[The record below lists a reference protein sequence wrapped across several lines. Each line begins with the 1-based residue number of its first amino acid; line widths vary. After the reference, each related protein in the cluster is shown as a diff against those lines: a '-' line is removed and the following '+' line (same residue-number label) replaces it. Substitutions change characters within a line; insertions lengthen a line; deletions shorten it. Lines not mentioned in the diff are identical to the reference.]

1 MSIGIALR
9 VPTARRHGAL
19 LCGKSASFIGTCQTP
34 LPVTLK
40 VDLDDAGNTSSAYMA
55 GPLMDPLIHEAY
67 VDQRVDCVPRGW
79 PGRVPFRVS
88 RAASDGSIDQGLKIH
103 AFPGEWSH

>member
-1 MSIGIALR
+1 MSIGSALR

-19 LCGKSASFIGTCQTP
+19 LCGNSASLIGTCQTP

-67 VDQRVDCVPRGW
+67 VDQRVDRSD
-79 PGRVPFRVS
+79 RVLRS
-88 RAASDGSIDQGLKIH
+88 TLSLASL
-103 AFPGEWSH
+103 A